1 MLIWDRGVVMEEVIF
16 KKNYLDDVFIV
27 KYVYNE
33 VLAMGNFIS

>member
-16 KKNYLDDVFIV
+16 KKNYLDDVFMV
-27 KYVYNE
+27 KYVYNK